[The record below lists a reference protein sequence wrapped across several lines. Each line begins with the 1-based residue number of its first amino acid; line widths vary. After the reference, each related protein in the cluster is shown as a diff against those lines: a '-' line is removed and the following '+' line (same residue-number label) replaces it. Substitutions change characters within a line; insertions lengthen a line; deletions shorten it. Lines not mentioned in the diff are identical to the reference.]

1 MRQLNPFEERSEEA
15 LKSQAPLAER
25 MRPSNLDEFVGQAH
39 LLAPGK
45 ILARVLGN
53 ERLHSFILWGPPGS
67 GKTTL
72 AHLIAR
78 QTDTH
83 LIAMSAVMAG
93 TREIRAAIEEAQGV
107 WSRHRKRTWLF
118 MDEIHRLNKAQQD
131 TLLPHVERG
140 TVLLIGATTENPSFE
155 VIRPLLS
162 RAQVLVLNPLAA
174 ADLRQIVTH
183 ALTDERRGLG
193 KYPAPCPG
201 V

>member
-25 MRPSNLDEFVGQAH
+25 MRPNNLDEFVGQAH
-39 LLAPGK
+39 LLASGK

-53 ERLHSFILWGPPGS
+53 ERLQSFSLWGPPGS

-72 AHLIAR
+72 AYLIAR

-131 TLLPHVERG
+131 TLLPHVARG
-140 TVLLIGATTENPSFE
+140 TVLLIGATTENPSVE

-162 RAQVLVLNPLAA
+162 
-174 ADLRQIVTH
+174 
-183 ALTDERRGLG
+183 
-193 KYPAPCPG
+193 
-201 V
+201 